1 MADNEFAGSALYLA
15 WIYSGGTVALN
26 TEFRTFNWSP
36 TLNFID
42 ATAGADTYER
52 ILASYGVGGD
62 IAFSMLAQTNGTA
75 ILTALARAT
84 KGTLIYAPA
93 GTANNAVSYSIPAY
107 SQGPS
112 WNQPFNDVVEI
123 TNNFRQ
129 YAVETQSYWASGTI
143 VA

>member
-15 WIYSGGTVALN
+15 WVYSGGTVALN

-62 IAFSMLAQTNGTA
+62 IAFSMLAQTDGTA
-75 ILTALARAT
+75 IATALARAT
-84 KGTLIYAPA
+84 KGTLIYGPA
-93 GTANNAVSYSIPAY
+93 GTANNALAYSIPAY

-129 YAVETQSYWASGTI
+129 YAVETQSIWASGT
-143 VA
+143 VV

>member
-1 MADNEFAGSALYLA
+1 MADNEYAGSALYLA
-15 WIYSGGTVALN
+15 WIHPGGTIELQA
-26 TEFRTFNWSP
+26 EFRTFNWSP

-62 IAFSMLAQTNGTA
+62 IAFSMVAQFDGTA
-75 ILTALARAT
+75 YAVALERQT

-93 GTANNAVSYSIPAY
+93 GTADNYVAYTIPAY

-112 WNQPFNDVVEI
+112 YNQPFNDVVEI

-129 YAVETQSYWASGTI
+129 YAAETRSIWASGT
-143 VA
+143 VAP

>member
-1 MADNEFAGSALYLA
+1 MADNEFAGSALYLLWTSDA
-15 WIYSGGTVALN
+15 GTVVLN

-62 IAFSMLAQTNGTA
+62 IAFSMVAQSDGTA
-75 ILTALARAT
+75 YATALARQA
-84 KGTLIYAPA
+84 KGTLTYGPA
-93 GTANNAVSYSIPAY
+93 GTANGALAYLIPAY

-112 WNQPFNDVVEI
+112 WNQPFADVVEI

-129 YAVETQSYWASGTI
+129 YAAETQSTWNSGT
-143 VA
+143 VV